1 MSATLV
7 EEFMDGCS
15 DNFTHKSI
23 NYFHGACQQNQPN
36 GFIITP
42 DYFDYQ
48 INQLSAACHQKLE
61 NDIMQ
66 FKNDNQL
73 DPQDTEQITS
83 NVNPIFPR
91 MSGSGMFINGFT
103 PTNDVDKKALISA
116 IKSFNTNIVIV
127 VDDQNLE
134 DKIRKN
140 LNNDLE
146 FMKRNGTH
154 VVYINKPNG
163 VVFKQPDHYKLY

>member
-1 MSATLV
+1 
-7 EEFMDGCS
+7 
-15 DNFTHKSI
+15 
-23 NYFHGACQQNQPN
+23 
-36 GFIITP
+36 
-42 DYFDYQ
+42 
-48 INQLSAACHQKLE
+48 
-61 NDIMQ
+61 
-66 FKNDNQL
+66 
-73 DPQDTEQITS
+73 
-83 NVNPIFPR
+83 
-91 MSGSGMFINGFT
+91 MFINGFT

-154 VVYINKPNG
+154 VVYFNKPNG
-163 VVFKQPDHYKLY
+163 VVFKQPDHYKLYQEYFKGKNHEFA